1 MEAQLVA
8 VDEEGSIKDAYV
20 LDISWRSIKE
30 AFLSPRGREMMAND
44 LIDSRIDRTP
54 MPLDVEMQATLAA
67 YKASMLPNETKWSRT
82 QKVEAVKWMAR
93 QWNPSSKWEDFC
105 EEAKRKFKII
115 PYGALDEY
123 NWFSC
128 CLFLKQLLDFAVRH
142 QDLKCVVAP
151 VAPLEN
157 A

>member
-8 VDEEGSIKDAYV
+8 VDSEGNIKDAYV

-30 AFLSPRGREMMAND
+30 SFLSPRGREMMAND
-44 LIDSRIDRTP
+44 LTDERIDRTP
-54 MPLDVEMQATLAA
+54 MPLDEEMKVALAV

-82 QKVEAVKWMAR
+82 QKVEAIKWMAR
-93 QWNPSSKWEDFC
+93 QWNPSNKWENFC
-105 EEAKRKFKII
+105 DEAKMKFKII
-115 PYGALDEY
+115 PCGALDEY

-128 CLFLKQLLDFAVRH
+128 CLFLKQLLDFALRN
-142 QDLKCVVAP
+142 QALKCVVAP

-157 A
+157 S

>member
-8 VDEEGSIKDAYV
+8 VDDEGNIKDAYV
-20 LDISWRSIKE
+20 LDVSWRSIKE
-30 AFLSPRGREMMAND
+30 AFLSPRGREAQA
-44 LIDSRIDRTP
+44 DSLTDGKIDRTP
-54 MPLDVEMQATLAA
+54 MPLDAEMQAVLAG

-93 QWNPSSKWEDFC
+93 NWNPSSRWEDFC
-105 EEAKRKFKII
+105 EEAKRKFRII
-115 PYGALDEY
+115 PAGALDEY

-128 CLFLKQLLDFAVRH
+128 CLFLKQLLDFASRH
-142 QDLKCVVAP
+142 KDLKCVAAP

-157 A
+157 E